1 MFIPFIAEEIIKANA
16 ENKSDAGEGGKGRVE
31 LAVLELAKEGGR
43 EAGVAAELDQTHRS
57 AQTEVLQ
64 LVADVVFVECF
75 FEVGSDHAVRPF
87 LLFDWSG
94 SFSGRE

>member
-31 LAVLELAKEGGR
+31 LAVLKLGKEGGR
-43 EAGVAAELDQTHRS
+43 EAGVAAELDQTHLS

-94 SFSGRE
+94 CFSGRE